1 MIQTLSI
8 ETLPIGDSVVKTQKV
23 DPINNEKKEDEEEE
37 CIEID
42 KQVEIHVDK
51 DAMASYTA
59 GDYNIR
65 FLEELFNMSEPE
77 IMGDLSY
84 IDIVGDLYQCGP
96 EPVKNRPDER
106 AEELEHFKPAP
117 LSEGGPYE
125 STLAPS
131 TLRYHVKHK
140 YYSMFT
146 A

>member
-1 MIQTLSI
+1 MIPKSQTLSM

-42 KQVEIHVDK
+42 KQVEIPVDK

-59 GDYNIR
+59 GDYTIT

-84 IDIVGDLYQCGP
+84 IDIVGTVLGLQ
-96 EPVKNRPDER
+96 
-106 AEELEHFKPAP
+106 H
-117 LSEGGPYE
+117 
-125 STLAPS
+125 
-131 TLRYHVKHK
+131 HVPRR
-140 YYSMFT
+140 T
-146 A
+146 I